1 MNNFHLATHMFLQL
15 SLILIAIK
23 IIGYLG
29 QRFFGQPQVV
39 CEMITGVLIGPSFF
53 GYFWPDLFTSLV
65 PKQSIPVIYCL
76 AQIGLVLYMFL
87 IGSEFKV
94 EVVAKRLKTATAV
107 ASGGIMIP
115 MLLSGFLAIY
125 FFSGA
130 PYFADNVPLF
140 QRWIFIGSA
149 ISITAFPMLARILH
163 EAKLSHS
170 SMGCIALAAGSLDDV
185 TAWCLLAIVIA
196 IFSNNPVV
204 AITAIL
210 GGIGYTLI
218 TLFIIKPILKKS
230 YDRSTSKQSYFG
242 IIMVLLMLASYVTD
256 ALGIYSVFGAFILG
270 MAMPRGKLTQEV
282 QEKIEPLAL
291 YLFLPM
297 FFIYSGL
304 NTKFNLIFE
313 GTGLISLA
321 AVLIIAIFGKF
332 VACSVSAKL
341 GGEDTRSALCIGA
354 LMNARGLMELIL
366 LNIGLDHGIITP
378 NLYTIMVMM
387 AVITTLMATPIFNWI
402 RSWQTSALPLD
413 AVMEGPNG

>member
-1 MNNFHLATHMFLQL
+1 M
-15 SLILIAIK
+15 
-23 IIGYLG
+23 GYLG

-39 CEMITGVLIGPSFF
+39 CEMITGVLIGPSFL
-53 GYFWPDLFTSLV
+53 GYFWPESFTSLV
-65 PKQSIPVIYCL
+65 PKQTIPVIYCL
-76 AQIGLVLYMFL
+76 AQIGLVLYMFV

-107 ASGGIMIP
+107 ASGGIMVP
-115 MLLSGFLAIY
+115 MLLSGILAIY
-125 FFSGA
+125 FFTGA
-130 PYFADNVPLF
+130 PYFADNIPLF
-140 QRWIFIGSA
+140 QRWIFLGSA

-170 SMGCIALAAGSLDDV
+170 SMGSIALAAGSLDDV
-185 TAWCLLAIVIA
+185 TAWCLLAIVVA

-204 AITAIL
+204 AITAIF
-210 GGIGYTLI
+210 GGIGYALI
-218 TLFIIKPILKKS
+218 TLFIIKPILKRS
-230 YDRSTSKQSYFG
+230 YDNSTSKQSYFG

-256 ALGIYSVFGAFILG
+256 AIGIYSVFGAFILG
-270 MAMPRGKLTQEV
+270 LAMPRGKLTEEI

-332 VACSVSAKL
+332 VACSMSAKL
-341 GGEDTRSALCIGA
+341 GGEDTRSALCIGT

-378 NLYTIMVMM
+378 NLYTIMVVM
-387 AVITTLMATPIFNWI
+387 AVVTTLMATPIFNWLRNKQSI
-402 RSWQTSALPLD
+402 
-413 AVMEGPNG
+413 AVPFFDSLEEAK